1 MRFVSVDPPTLD
13 PEIVRHDDGGF
24 RVKERRDR
32 SRRTKSVTLFFNKTI
47 AVAGECLPQP
57 KQVQVVFP
65 LTPANP

>member
-1 MRFVSVDPPTLD
+1 
-13 PEIVRHDDGGF
+13 
-24 RVKERRDR
+24 
-32 SRRTKSVTLFFNKTI
+32 VTLFFNKTI